1 MKKLYEVLDV
11 EGITK
16 TNKMGAEKDL
26 GKSVPEDARFLSDM
40 PSGHSVYRKKQV
52 INQYG
57 RSSSMQV
64 TGRTLINH
72 YYVADSTGKV
82 SVKMETQQKFD
93 MDKSKFD
100 KGEEIDKVAS
110 DSSNPDRPG
119 AHELYHHLITHHD
132 KMLTSFAQSP
142 GGRKVWKK
150 LSGMKNI
157 NVHGWDTEQN
167 KPVNIDMK
175 SDDYEH
181 EIYASHKDKKA
192 AKEEGGGV
200 KNKEYQGV
208 SAVMNMNVVAH
219 RKTKPKTAVE
229 GRQLKT
235 LGDILNEAQKKKHRA
250 CCSACAAAAEGKNL
264 DEELIIMEAEY
275 HGKTVTLNKPFRTSG
290 ARKKFGV
297 YTMGPNG
304 NVVMVRFG
312 DPNLSIKRDNPE
324 RRKNF
329 RARHKCDTDR
339 GPKWKARY
347 WSCHQWR
354 AGAKVE
360 D

>member
-1 MKKLYEVLDV
+1 MKKLHEVLDV

-16 TNKMGAEKDL
+16 TDKMGAENDL
-26 GKSVPEDARFLSDM
+26 GQEVPKSAKFLSKM
-40 PSGHSVYRKKQV
+40 PSGHSIYHKQN
-52 INQYG
+52 ISG
-57 RSSSMQV
+57 SDV
-64 TGRTLINH
+64 TNH
-72 YYVADSTGKV
+72 YYVPDADGKTA
-82 SVKMETQQKFD
+82 VKLETSQKFD
-93 MDKSKFD
+93 KDKGKFD

-132 KMLTSFAQSP
+132 KMLTSYAQSP

-157 NVHGWDTEQN
+157 NVHGWDNENN

-181 EIYASHKDKKA
+181 EIYASHKDRRA
-192 AKEEGGGV
+192 AREEGGGE
-200 KNKEYQGV
+200 KNKEYKGI
-208 SAVMNMNVVAH
+208 SAVMNMTVVAH

-229 GRQLKT
+229 GRQMKT
-235 LGDILNEAQKKKHRA
+235 LGEILNEAQKKKHAA
-250 CCSACAAAAEGKNL
+250 CCSACAAAAKGEKI
-264 DEELIIMEAEY
+264 DEELVIMEAEY
-275 HGKTVTLNKPFRTSG
+275 HGKKVTLNKPFRTSG

-324 RRKNF
+324 RRKSF
-329 RARHKCDTDR
+329 RARHKCDSDR

>member
-1 MKKLYEVLDV
+1 MKKLHEVLDV

-16 TNKMGAEKDL
+16 SDKMGAEKDL
-26 GKSVPEDARFLSDM
+26 GKRVPEDAKFLSKM
-40 PSGHSVYRKKQV
+40 PSGHSIYH
-52 INQYG
+52 
-57 RSSSMQV
+57 RSFVNS
-64 TGRTLINH
+64 GDHIENH
-72 YYVADSTGKV
+72 YYVPDASGKT
-82 SVKMETQQKFD
+82 SLKLETSQERRGKRKYPEPGVFN
-93 MDKSKFD
+93 KA
-100 KGEEIDKVAS
+100 EEIDKVAS

-157 NVHGWDTEQN
+157 NIHGWDAEQN